1 METVGKIIVE
11 ITVAGKNITGD
22 VSPYLSK
29 ITYTDKVEDESD
41 DVSLTF
47 EDTTAKWQK
56 PWYPQQGDGMTI
68 KMGGPGNMLDCG
80 LFEIDE
86 IEFEF
91 PPDTLNVKGI
101 GAAITKSLR
110 TKNSKAFEKQS
121 LKKIAQYFA
130 DKHGLKLTG
139 NIGDLAKIPIERKTQ
154 DKETDISFLAKL
166 AKEYGLVFSVRGQQL
181 VFMTTEE
188 LEARPTV
195 MTLDKTQMSKAR
207 FQDKTSQVYAAA
219 TVATRDVR
227 SNTVKKWQIIPSGD
241 PSKKDILVVGGRA
254 ENEGQAQAK
263 AKGALKDR
271 NKDKITGSMTIPGNA
286 KVVAGMNIELV
297 GVGEFSGKWH
307 VTQST
312 HSVDPSSGYTTD
324 ITCRKVIDTKV
335 I

>member
-11 ITVAGKNITGD
+11 ITIAGKNVTGD

-29 ITYTDKVEDESD
+29 ITCTDRVEDESD

-56 PWYPQQGDGMTI
+56 PWYPQQGDSLEIKLGM
-68 KMGGPGNMLDCG
+68 PGNMLDCG

-91 PPDTLNVKGI
+91 PPDTFNVKGI

-130 DKHGLKLTG
+130 DKHELKLTG
-139 NIGDLAKIPIERKTQ
+139 NIGDLAKIQIERKTQ

-166 AKEYGLVFSVRGQQL
+166 AKEYGLIFSVRGQQL
-181 VFMTTEE
+181 VFMTTDE
-188 LEARPTV
+188 LEAKPAV
-195 MTLDKTQMSKAR
+195 MTIDKTQMGKAR

-227 SNTVKKWQIIPSGD
+227 SNTVRKWQIKPSGD
-241 PSKKDILVVGGRA
+241 PAKKDTLIVGGRV

-263 AKGALKDR
+263 AKGALKEK
-271 NKDKITGSMTIPGNA
+271 NKDKITGTITLPGSN
-286 KVVAGMNIELV
+286 KLIAGVNVELT

-307 VTQST
+307 ITQST
-312 HSVDPSSGYTTD
+312 HSVDPAGGYITD
-324 ITCRKVIDTKV
+324 IAVRKIIKA
-335 I
+335 